1 MYKSS
6 RQEFYDNNN
15 VITTISRH
23 IENPGIVRTV
33 YSHIFQAYSG
43 KFRNIQPCSDIL
55 RGIKAYSGILEAYG
69 CETLA
74 HRTMSYSEP
83 WLI

>member
-6 RQEFYDNNN
+6 RQKFYDNNN

-33 YSHIFQAYSG
+33 YSETAYSG
-43 KFRNIQPCSDIL
+43 TFSNIQPCSDIL

-74 HRTMSYSEP
+74 YRTMSYSEP